1 MNSRN
6 WSGLTFVPSTM
17 QSPTPPLIL
26 ASYQA
31 RALSPIMPLSA
42 TMLTMGA

>member
-1 MNSRN
+1 
-6 WSGLTFVPSTM
+6 M

-31 RALSPIMPLSA
+31 RVFSPTMPFSA
-42 TMLTMGA
+42 IMLTIGA